1 MRIPALPRP
10 RRTTRP
16 RPSVAAAVS
25 AALLAGLLGGCS
37 SPRAAQ
43 ESAEASTAQVP
54 VSAAFYPLAYLLE
67 QVGGPGVHV
76 STITKPGVEPHDLE
90 LTPKDL
96 VDLPKMSLVV
106 YLKGFQPAIDA
117 AVAQQA
123 PTTAYDVSTAADL
136 TLNAPEGESGTT
148 ATDPHFWLDPIRY
161 AAVAT
166 AVGERLALADPPHAA
181 DYRARAA
188 TFAASMA
195 ELDKRFSTGLASC
208 ATKKLVTGHAA
219 FGYLAAR
226 YGLSQVP
233 IAGLSPDQEPSA
245 KQLADVATAV
255 KASGVTTIF
264 TETLVDPKFAQTIA
278 QETGVTLALLDPVEG
293 ITDQSPGKDYHA
305 VMVAN
310 LAALRTGLGCS

>member
-195 ELDKRFSTGLASC
+195 ELDKRSIMSPE
-208 ATKKLVTGHAA
+208 VAA
-219 FGYLAAR
+219 ILGVDAPAEAAP
-226 YGLSQVP
+226 SQAGGVP
-233 IAGLSPDQEPSA
+233 
-245 KQLADVATAV
+245 
-255 KASGVTTIF
+255 
-264 TETLVDPKFAQTIA
+264 
-278 QETGVTLALLDPVEG
+278 EG
-293 ITDQSPGKDYHA
+293 IDPADWQAMTPEER
-305 VMVAN
+305 
-310 LAALRTGLGCS
+310 ALWSN

>member
-1 MRIPALPRP
+1 M
-10 RRTTRP
+10 
-16 RPSVAAAVS
+16 
-25 AALLAGLLGGCS
+25 
-37 SPRAAQ
+37 
-43 ESAEASTAQVP
+43 
-54 VSAAFYPLAYLLE
+54 
-67 QVGGPGVHV
+67 HV

-188 TFAASMA
+188 TFRRFDGRIGQ
-195 ELDKRFSTGLASC
+195 EVLDRSGLMCHQETCHRPRGVRLPGRA
-208 ATKKLVTGHAA
+208 LWPQPG
-219 FGYLAAR
+219 G
-226 YGLSQVP
+226 Q
-233 IAGLSPDQEPSA
+233 GLSPDQEPSA

-264 TETLVDPKFAQTIA
+264 TETLVEHRSSPRPSPRK
-278 QETGVTLALLDPVEG
+278 TGVTLALLDKPVEG